1 MARLRDPSSS
11 RPAAEVIDAVK
22 RRLAGYFEAAEDA
35 FEDASTRPMHAYRL
49 GHYLFTRRNELAHA
63 AALISQGPERAS
75 QVVRDV
81 ELTSLREPDRFAQV
95 EGRSDLLRAWTAL
108 LVESADRVASEE
120 HWGDIYAT
128 TADADD
134 EFAEA
139 SAAEAGQSWQDES

>member
-1 MARLRDPSSS
+1 
-11 RPAAEVIDAVK
+11 
-22 RRLAGYFEAAEDA
+22 
-35 FEDASTRPMHAYRL
+35 MHAYRL
-49 GHYLFTRRNELAHA
+49 GHYLFTRRNELADA

-81 ELTSLREPDRFAQV
+81 ELTSLREPDRFAKV
-95 EGRSDLLRAWTAL
+95 EGRSDLLRAWTTL

-120 HWGDIYAT
+120 RWGDIYAA

-139 SAAEAGQSWQDES
+139 SAAEAGRGWQDES